1 MKGAGGGHYNQVYR
15 NKKDYKSTT
24 NNCTPTNRLDN
35 LETKNSPRMN
45 NEKKRK
51 TEKAYN
57 KKIKLIIK
65 NFPTKKISGLIP
77 LLVNSTKHLKI

>member
-1 MKGAGGGHYNQVYR
+1 
-15 NKKDYKSTT
+15 
-24 NNCTPTNRLDN
+24 
-35 LETKNSPRMN
+35 MN

-77 LLVNSTKHLKI
+77 LLVNSTKHLKKLVPFLLKLVQSIEEETVLIHFMSLALS